1 VADSHVISAL
11 RSKYAELVG
20 LIAKHERD
28 VERWRTDAAHIEAA
42 IRMFDSGHDVA
53 SITGKRPKK
62 PSRWVRQGHGTRTAL
77 EVLKQAERP
86 LTAHEIALASM
97 RLRGMPIEDGVTVKA
112 VAASLRG
119 SLMRRNG
126 KGVIQHDGFPK
137 RWSLG

>member
-1 VADSHVISAL
+1 MAELHVVSAL

-28 VERWRTDAAHIEAA
+28 AKRLRIDAAHIEAA
-42 IRMFDSGHDVA
+42 IRLFDSGHDVV

-62 PSRWVRQGHGTRTAL
+62 PSRWVKQGHGTRTAL
-77 EVLKQAERP
+77 EVLKRTESP
-86 LTAHEIALASM
+86 LTAHEIALAAM

-119 SLMRRNG
+119 SLMRRIG
-126 KGVIQHDGFPK
+126 KGVIRHDGFPK